1 MVSDSATVVEAK
13 KNKAAVES
21 AVETF
26 LTNNSGVTSIDDV
39 EGIYEMNDRVGILIT
54 YTA

>member
-21 AVETF
+21 AVEVF
-26 LTNNSGVTSIDDV
+26 LSNNADVTSIDDV
-39 EGIYEMNDRVGILIT
+39 EGIYETADRVGILIT

>member
-13 KNKAAVES
+13 RNKAAIET
-21 AVETF
+21 AVGTF

-39 EGIYEMNDRVGILIT
+39 EKVYEMNDRVGILIT
-54 YTA
+54 YTS